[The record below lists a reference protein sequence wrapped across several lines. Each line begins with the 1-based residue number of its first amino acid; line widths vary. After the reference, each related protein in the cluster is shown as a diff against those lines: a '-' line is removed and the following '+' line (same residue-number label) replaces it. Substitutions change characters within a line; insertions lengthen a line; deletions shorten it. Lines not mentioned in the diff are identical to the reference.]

1 MTARAAEPGFSA
13 TAWDAVQ
20 PWYVAITRHPF
31 LTGLARGTLAEPVF
45 IRYLLDDA
53 HYLLGYSAALAAL
66 AARCGDV
73 GARIL
78 LSRSAVGAVEAE
90 RSLHRT
96 FLLPRG
102 VDPDAD
108 DVPEPTPTCSAYVD
122 GLRATAT
129 MESPAVGMAAILP
142 CFRVYAEIGAWV
154 MRLGATVVGHPYR
167 AWIEAYA
174 DPVFAEAVRAAE
186 ACTDRFAERADEPER
201 AAMLAA
207 YRRSSRWEWM
217 FFDAAWRGERWP
229 DA

>member
-1 MTARAAEPGFSA
+1 MTGGAAGPGFSA

-20 PWYVAITRHPF
+20 PWFAAMTRHPF
-31 LTGLARGTLAEPVF
+31 LTGLARGTLPEPVF
-45 IRYLLDDA
+45 LRYLVDDA
-53 HYLLGYSAALAAL
+53 HYLVGYSAALAAL

-78 LSRSAVGAVEAE
+78 LSRSAAGAVEAE
-90 RSLHRT
+90 RSLHRR

-102 VDPDAD
+102 VDPDAT

-129 MESPAVGMAAILP
+129 LESPAVGLAAVLP

-154 MRLGATVVGHPYR
+154 LRSGATSAEHPYR
-167 AWIEAYA
+167 AWIDAYA

-186 ACTDRFAERADEPER
+186 ACTDRFAERAAGTER

-217 FFDAAWRGERWP
+217 FFDAAWQDQRWP